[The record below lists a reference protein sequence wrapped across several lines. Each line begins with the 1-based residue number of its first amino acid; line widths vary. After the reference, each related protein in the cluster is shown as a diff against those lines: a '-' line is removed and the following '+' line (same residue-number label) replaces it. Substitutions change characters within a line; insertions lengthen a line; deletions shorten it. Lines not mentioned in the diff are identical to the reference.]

1 MSTVQ
6 RKPESRAARKAP
18 VTSEILDRQPP
29 RNLDAEKAVLGSILL
44 LPQVC
49 DDVALIVRIEDFYD
63 DANRLLYQHLS
74 QMHDAGK
81 RIDMT
86 LLVERLR
93 SAGEYEAIGGAAYL
107 AEVGRS
113 APTASHAVHYA
124 EIVRDKAMLRA
135 LIESSTEILRNAY
148 DESSETREQVNRA
161 EQSIFEILDK
171 RHASQVLSANELI
184 AEALARIDLREKGE
198 HKVAGVDTGFPEL
211 DNLTG
216 GLHDSELN
224 IIAARP
230 SMGKTAFALNVAE
243 YVSCHLKVPTLFVS
257 LEMSAIELADRLLC
271 AHARIDGQ
279 RLRTGHTTVEDR
291 QKIIESCSVISQAP
305 LFVDDSPSRTV
316 TEIAAVGRRLK
327 RKHNLGLIVVD
338 YLQLIEPDNPKDN
351 RQEQVARIAR
361 RLKGLA
367 RELNLPVA
375 CLAQLNRQAE
385 QTGDHVPRLS
395 HLRES
400 GAIEQDAD
408 VVMFV
413 HREEYYMTPDDREK
427 ERQDGNPRGL
437 LGGRK
442 SSSPSSATGR
452 PAT

>member
-6 RKPESRAARKAP
+6 RKPESRSARKPP

-29 RNLDAEKAVLGSILL
+29 RNLEAEKAVLGSILL

-49 DDVALIVRIEDFYD
+49 DDVALIVRVEDFYD

-93 SAGEYEAIGGAAYL
+93 TAGDYEAIGGAAYL

-148 DESSETREQVNRA
+148 DESNETREQVNRA

-243 YVSCHLKVPTLFVS
+243 YVSCHLRVPTLFIS

-271 AHARIDGQ
+271 AHAA
-279 RLRTGHTTVEDR
+279 DR
-291 QKIIESCSVISQAP
+291 RA
-305 LFVDDSPSRTV
+305 T
-316 TEIAAVGRRLK
+316 AA
-327 RKHNLGLIVVD
+327 
-338 YLQLIEPDNPKDN
+338 
-351 RQEQVARIAR
+351 
-361 RLKGLA
+361 
-367 RELNLPVA
+367 
-375 CLAQLNRQAE
+375 
-385 QTGDHVPRLS
+385 
-395 HLRES
+395 
-400 GAIEQDAD
+400 
-408 VVMFV
+408 
-413 HREEYYMTPDDREK
+413 HRPH
-427 ERQDGNPRGL
+427 
-437 LGGRK
+437 LGGRPAK
-442 SSSPSSATGR
+442 DHRIVQRDQPGAAVRGRQPQPHCNGNCRGR
-452 PAT
+452 PAAEAKAQSRFDCGRLPATDRAR